1 MKSQSIRLML
11 VDDHALVRMGLK
23 ALLEIEPDFVVVAEA
38 DDGVAALE
46 QYAIQQPDVTL
57 LDVRMPRMDGLQ
69 TLERLLAQRPD
80 ARIIM
85 LTTSDMDDEIARAV
99 ELGACG
105 YLLKKITGD
114 ELARAIRLVHSGE
127 ICLPVEVTRRL
138 AANRLAPRLSERERE
153 VLALLPRGLTN
164 PEIAHALGITL
175 NTAKTHLHTIFS
187 KLNVESRAEAVSAAL
202 QRGLLH
208 LDK

>member
-1 MKSQSIRLML
+1 MKTPNIRLLL

-23 ALLEIEPDFVVVAEA
+23 ALLEVEPDFEVVAEA

-46 QYAIQQPDVTL
+46 QYANLKPDITL
-57 LDVRMPRMDGLQ
+57 LDIRMPRMDGLEA
-69 TLERLLAQRPD
+69 LRLLLAHSPN

-85 LTTSDMDDEIARAV
+85 LTTSDLDEEIERAV

-105 YLLKKITGD
+105 YLLKKITRD
-114 ELARAIRLVHSGE
+114 ELVLAIRLVHGGG
-127 ICLPVEVTRRL
+127 ICMPEEVARSL

-187 KLNVESRAEAVSAAL
+187 KLDVAGRAEAVSAAV

>member
-1 MKSQSIRLML
+1 MKSPTIRLML

-57 LDVRMPRMDGLQ
+57 LDIRMPRMDGLQ
-69 TLERLLAQRPD
+69 TLERLLVRRPD

-85 LTTSDMDDEIARAV
+85 LTTSELEEEIERAV

-127 ICLPVEVTRRL
+127 ICLPAEVTRRL

-187 KLNVESRAEAVSAAL
+187 KLDVANRAEAVSAAL
-202 QRGLLH
+202 QRGLLQ

>member
-1 MKSQSIRLML
+1 MKLPTIRLML

-57 LDVRMPRMDGLQ
+57 LDIRMPRMDGLQ
-69 TLERLLAQRPD
+69 TLERLLVRRPD

-85 LTTSDMDDEIARAV
+85 LTTSELEDEIERAV

-127 ICLPVEVTRRL
+127 ICLPAEVTRRL

-187 KLNVESRAEAVSAAL
+187 KLDVANRAEAVSAAL
-202 QRGLLH
+202 QRGLLQ

>member
-46 QYAIQQPDVTL
+46 QYAIQQPDITL
-57 LDVRMPRMDGLQ
+57 LDIRMPRMDGLQ

-114 ELARAIRLVHSGE
+114 ELARAIRLVHGGE

-202 QRGLLH
+202 QRGLLQ

>member
-1 MKSQSIRLML
+1 MKSPTIRLML

-57 LDVRMPRMDGLQ
+57 LDIRMPRMDGLQ
-69 TLERLLAQRPD
+69 ALERLLARRPD

-85 LTTSDMDDEIARAV
+85 LTTSELEDEIERAV

-127 ICLPVEVTRRL
+127 ICLPAEVTRRL
-138 AANRLAPRLSERERE
+138 AANRLSPRLSERERE

-187 KLNVESRAEAVSAAL
+187 KLDVANRAEAVSAAL
-202 QRGLLH
+202 QRGLLQ

>member
-1 MKSQSIRLML
+1 MKLPTIRLML

-57 LDVRMPRMDGLQ
+57 LDIRMPRMDGLQ
-69 TLERLLAQRPD
+69 TLERLLVRRPD

-85 LTTSDMDDEIARAV
+85 LTTSELEDEIERAV

-127 ICLPVEVTRRL
+127 ICLPAEVTRRL

-187 KLNVESRAEAVSAAL
+187 KLDVANRAEAVSSAL
-202 QRGLLH
+202 QRGLLQ

>member
-1 MKSQSIRLML
+1 MKSPTIRLML

-57 LDVRMPRMDGLQ
+57 LDIRMPRMDGLQ

-187 KLNVESRAEAVSAAL
+187 KLDVESRAEAVSAAL
-202 QRGLLH
+202 QRGLLQ